1 MKTHR
6 EVWDRI
12 KKDKLVRIE
21 LNVSSTPSLQE
32 KAVRSFRRLMSKQ
45 KNIDDAYKARQ
56 PHATLTS
63 EVVDVIHNG
72 AGSTLLTLEFKLT
85 EVASREEI

>member
-1 MKTHR
+1 MQTHR
-6 EVWDRI
+6 DVWNKI
-12 KKDKLVRIE
+12 KQEKLVRIE

-56 PHATLTS
+56 PRATLTS
-63 EVVDVIHNG
+63 EVISVINNG
-72 AGSTLLTLEFKLT
+72 VGSTLLTIEFKLT
-85 EVASREEI
+85 EVPTSGEI